1 MEGNSKSEEAENLID
16 KTAHSAGVIT
26 SPARSSDSDWSD
38 IDTDEH
44 TNDTDEET
52 TDRLR
57 IVTDSAGKRNSSSNL
72 KNQSKHENENSECT
86 FKTESGTKAPSSV
99 KQ

>member
-1 MEGNSKSEEAENLID
+1 MEDNSKREEAESLLD
-16 KTAHSAGVIT
+16 KTTSNAAIIT

-57 IVTDSAGKRNSSSNL
+57 IVIDSAGKSKGSSNVRNQL
-72 KNQSKHENENSECT
+72 KSENENSEST
-86 FKTESGTKAPSSV
+86 FKKESGSNATSTAN
-99 KQ
+99 Q